1 MINTL
6 LLPSPLFLLPAQ
18 EPEAKPQYLTEDIEK
33 KKHKK
38 PKKIT
43 NTHNSITG
51 FEKAFEKFATAGV
64 KNSKNTAFIDTEVG
78 NPLTPK
84 QSDTPPDSKL
94 DMSASQVR
102 FVTFCC
108 LICNDLL
115 CQTR

>member
-6 LLPSPLFLLPAQ
+6 LLPSPLSLWPAQ

-51 FEKAFEKFATAGV
+51 FEEAFEKFATAGV
-64 KNSKNTAFIDTEVG
+64 KNSNTAFIDTEVG

-84 QSDTPPDSKL
+84 QSDTSPDSKL
-94 DMSASQVR
+94 DMSTSQVR
-102 FVTFCC
+102 FVIIF
-108 LICNDLL
+108 LFDL
-115 CQTR
+115 